1 MPMSADMKKINYSNN
16 MRTNRN
22 ELMRQLLSGVTKD
35 ELEYLV
41 RMREEARRP
50 IHSGQMGGGEARRRI
65 PTSRRMTQYR
75 PILASRTKK
84 QRPVPAPRTRNNEKR
99 GPLKG
104 FTKSFQILL
113 KSDRDPLVELQNT
126 RLVISRLLSQ
136 ILTDTRGFKF
146 VETLVV
152 TFNKKKDDKII
163 YSDPI
168 YFNSRP
174 QTVINP
180 NDFLPSLELSQ
191 QKLLNGIGVWLS
203 EGSGWTIRSIDKHYI
218 NIVAYNPLAGNSYI
232 PPPTELRN
240 PKKV

>member
-1 MPMSADMKKINYSNN
+1 MSADMKKINYSNN

-22 ELMRQLLSGVTKD
+22 ELMRRLLSGVTKD

-75 PILASRTKK
+75 PILAPRTKK

-99 GPLKG
+99 GALKG

-113 KSDRDPLVELQNT
+113 KSDRDPFVELQNT
-126 RLVISRLLSQ
+126 RLAISRLLSQ
-136 ILTDTRGFKF
+136 ILTDTGGFKF
-146 VETLVV
+146 VV

-180 NDFLPSLELSQ
+180 NGFFT
-191 QKLLNGIGVWLS
+191 KFGII
-203 EGSGWTIRSIDKHYI
+203 T
-218 NIVAYNPLAGNSYI
+218 
-232 PPPTELRN
+232 TEIIEWYWCMA
-240 PKKV
+240 V